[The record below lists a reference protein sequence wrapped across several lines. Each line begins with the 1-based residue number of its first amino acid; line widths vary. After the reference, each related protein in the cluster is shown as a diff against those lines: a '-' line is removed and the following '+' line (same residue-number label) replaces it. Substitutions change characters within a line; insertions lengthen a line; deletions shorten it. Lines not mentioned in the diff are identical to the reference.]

1 MSRKML
7 FTMFAAMSISL
18 VGCAIDDKDE
28 DEEDED
34 EGEDTDSSTDE
45 DDGGTDEDD
54 GGTDDEDDGGGETC
68 DEGSCEDCQQCAL
81 SDECA
86 DEYDDCSADNECI
99 DFATCA
105 GECGATDQ
113 ECFEECAASYPNG
126 AAMYNELVI
135 CVICDECY
143 DTCDGAGS
151 GC

>member
-7 FTMFAAMSISL
+7 FTMFAAMSIIL
-18 VGCAIDDKDE
+18 VGCPVDDDDKDE

-34 EGEDTDSSTDE
+34 TDSSTD
-45 DDGGTDEDD
+45 DEDD
-54 GGTDDEDDGGGETC
+54 GASDDDEDDGGGTDDDTDAGGTC

-86 DEYDDCSADNECI
+86 DEYDDCGADAECVE
-99 DFATCA
+99 FANCA
-105 GECGATDQ
+105 AECADQ
-113 ECFEECAASYPNG
+113 ACFEACASAYPNG
-126 AAMYNELVI
+126 ANMYNELVI

-143 DTCDGAGS
+143 DTCDGAGA

>member
-18 VGCAIDDKDE
+18 VGCAVDDKDE

-34 EGEDTDSSTDE
+34 EDTDSSTDE
-45 DDGGTDEDD
+45 DDGGTDDEDD

-86 DEYDDCSADNECI
+86 DEYDDCSADTECV
-99 DFATCA
+99 DFANCV
-105 GECGATDQ
+105 GECGSTDQ
-113 ECFEECAASYPNG
+113 ECFEACAASYPNG